1 MKKKMGLAIG
11 AVVCVILLGF
21 GIYKTDASQQNPRLS
36 VDDIRQ
42 MVEAQYPGE
51 ITEIELDTTMNKSVY
66 EVEVISQGREYE
78 IKLDGQTGE
87 ILNLKERATKAKKE
101 SVVLNDDDSQVKE
114 TTPSNDQD
122 VNPEKNTDQSQ
133 QQDKN
138 SKNNGTQSQSDSNQQ
153 AETPAKKQPK
163 KPTVIDVNQA
173 IAIAK
178 SQFNGT
184 VIEAGLDEDDGRLIY
199 EIELENGQ
207 EEAEIE
213 VDAYTGEILLI
224 EIDRDD
230 D

>member
-207 EEAEIE
+207 EEVEIE

>member
-101 SVVLNDDDSQVKE
+101 SVVLNNDDSQVKE